1 MRARG
6 EHANS
11 THKGPSR
18 LMDSNPGPA
27 RCEGT
32 VLITVRESVIDSL
45 SAAAKWN
52 LAIIHL
58 FMCLFYCH
66 MSKCVFD
73 KELSQQKAT
82 RGVSLMFL

>member
-27 RCEGT
+27 RCEGM
-32 VLITVRESVIDSL
+32 VLITIRESVIDSL
-45 SAAAKWN
+45 SAAAKF
-52 LAIIHL
+52 I
-58 FMCLFYCH
+58 CLL
-66 MSKCVFD
+66 CVCSIVTCQSVFFD
-73 KELSQQKAT
+73 KELSQKKAP
-82 RGVSLMFL
+82 RGVSQIFL